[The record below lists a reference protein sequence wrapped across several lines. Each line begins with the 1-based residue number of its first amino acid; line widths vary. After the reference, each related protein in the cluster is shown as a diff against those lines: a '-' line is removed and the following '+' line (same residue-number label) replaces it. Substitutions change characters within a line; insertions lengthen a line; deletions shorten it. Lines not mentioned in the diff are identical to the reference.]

1 MRSSLSRSRAICFS
15 NGPVFGCGACILI
28 RLADST
34 VAAAVAARSFRDH
47 MRYPTKHTVTK
58 IVTATPSVVAF
69 VSNVDSCVG
78 AELGEDVGEAD
89 GCTVGFI
96 VLSQQLKYMRLPVKD
111 EVPGQHR
118 PVNFSFL
125 QRSCAPQ
132 FAAFVGETLG
142 TIDGETL
149 GFALGLVDGAID
161 GTNEGTVL
169 GLALGLSDGDKLGT

>member
-1 MRSSLSRSRAICFS
+1 
-15 NGPVFGCGACILI
+15 
-28 RLADST
+28 
-34 VAAAVAARSFRDH
+34 

-78 AELGEDVGEAD
+78 AELGEDVGATLGENVGEAD
-89 GCTVGFI
+89 GCSVGFI

-118 PVNFSFL
+118 PVNFNFL

-161 GTNEGTVL
+161 GTDEGTVL
-169 GLALGLSDGDKLGT
+169 GLALGLSDGDALGA